1 MFAFLNRGRPE
12 IDHSAGIIPAYAPG
26 EPSTASELAAAH
38 RLIAD
43 TIAHIDRLV
52 AAAPTAS
59 YRDALLDVRL
69 MLKPPRPATVPV
81 VPGPDGEGGACRA

>member
-1 MFAFLNRGRPE
+1 MPRLFRRQPQP
-12 IDHSAGIIPAYAPG
+12 DHSVGIATYAPG

-43 TIAHIDRLV
+43 TIAHIDGLV

-69 MLKPPRPATVPV
+69 MLKPALRVRA
-81 VPGPDGEGGACRA
+81 GGEGGS

>member
-1 MFAFLNRGRPE
+1 MFGFLARGRPE
-12 IDHSAGIIPAYAPG
+12 IDHSAGITAYAPG

-52 AAAPTAS
+52 SAAPTAS

-69 MLKPPRPATVPV
+69 MLKPGREST
-81 VPGPDGEGGACRA
+81 R